1 MDLKLIY
8 NPYTVQTEV
17 FVNGDIKIKK
27 GNKLES
33 FLNSRIQ
40 DWDYSNLIQNLF
52 EEFNEGAIN
61 IKFKGREMDYEDF
74 ELGFE
79 NAENPNNIKFTLNFE
94 QGANN
99 KDIINKLKELFK
111 KIEEGPFDELK
122 TPEIKKVFEK
132 SLDSEFP
139 ISVLATM
146 SSGKSTLI
154 NALLEQQ
161 LLPSKNQACTA
172 KITKIKDV
180 DGLEHFSATSYDKD
194 HKQLVK
200 RENITS
206 DDLEDFNNSE
216 YVHEIEIIGDVP
228 NISSDS
234 MNLVIYD
241 TPGPNNSQNEDHG
254 KHAYRMISSDEK
266 PLILYVI
273 NGANA
278 ATTDD
283 KRLLDKIAEKMNEP
297 GKQSKDRFLF
307 IVNKIDE
314 YDLEKESLDDL
325 LQNVV
330 NYLEDIGIKN
340 PTLFP
345 TSAETAKIIRLHK
358 NNFKLTRDERK
369 TLRDHDDFIDYYT
382 FDKYSNVSDSIRK
395 VIEEKIFSAEDS
407 YIEALYHTGVPSL
420 EYTINEYL
428 TKYALPIKI
437 KKSTES
443 IIRFL
448 DQKNIEKDL
457 KQAILNDENKRIEL
471 QEKSKKILEII
482 SNGKKS
488 SQLKEKIQLLKPN
501 KKRIELKKAAI
512 LLKIK
517 NIISKFNAE
526 SYQKGKKKGL
536 IEKYKVKSLVDKLRA
551 EIDVL
556 LTEISSDT
564 EIIINEEVKESAHKY
579 SEEFKSYIT
588 GLLEDFEGVESEM
601 SADFNTYI
609 SINFP
614 TESEIQSFCEIRNV
628 KTGTKMVKDTDKKW
642 YKPWT
647 WGDAEYYEVNVYED
661 VEYTNL
667 EKLLDVATRP
677 LITNSTK
684 NFDDLHIYLDKMIN
698 SIKTFFIDEINVLE
712 EELKRKVE
720 EIEEISA
727 STTQLEENLNI
738 NKEKTEWLEMI
749 NNQIEQIFYS

>member
-17 FVNGDIKIKK
+17 FVNGDNKIKK

-194 HKQLVK
+194 HKQLVS
-200 RENITS
+200 REKITS
-206 DDLEDFNNSE
+206 DDLEDFNESE
-216 YVHEIEIIGDVP
+216 YVHEIEIVGDVP

-273 NGANA
+273 N
-278 ATTDD
+278 ATNFASTDD
-283 KRLLDKIAEKMNEP
+283 RHLLDKIAEKMNEP

-307 IVNKIDE
+307 IVNKIDK

-325 LQNVV
+325 LQNVL

-358 NNFKLTRDERK
+358 NNFELTRDERK
-369 TLRDHDDFIDYYT
+369 TLRDHEDFIDYYN
-382 FDKYSNVSDSIRK
+382 FERKY
-395 VIEEKIFSAEDS
+395 
-407 YIEALYHTGVPSL
+407 L
-420 EYTINEYL
+420 
-428 TKYALPIKI
+428 
-437 KKSTES
+437 
-443 IIRFL
+443 
-448 DQKNIEKDL
+448 
-457 KQAILNDENKRIEL
+457 
-471 QEKSKKILEII
+471 
-482 SNGKKS
+482 
-488 SQLKEKIQLLKPN
+488 
-501 KKRIELKKAAI
+501 
-512 LLKIK
+512 
-517 NIISKFNAE
+517 
-526 SYQKGKKKGL
+526 
-536 IEKYKVKSLVDKLRA
+536 
-551 EIDVL
+551 
-556 LTEISSDT
+556 
-564 EIIINEEVKESAHKY
+564 
-579 SEEFKSYIT
+579 
-588 GLLEDFEGVESEM
+588 
-601 SADFNTYI
+601 
-609 SINFP
+609 
-614 TESEIQSFCEIRNV
+614 
-628 KTGTKMVKDTDKKW
+628 
-642 YKPWT
+642 
-647 WGDAEYYEVNVYED
+647 
-661 VEYTNL
+661 
-667 EKLLDVATRP
+667 
-677 LITNSTK
+677 
-684 NFDDLHIYLDKMIN
+684 
-698 SIKTFFIDEINVLE
+698 
-712 EELKRKVE
+712 
-720 EIEEISA
+720 
-727 STTQLEENLNI
+727 
-738 NKEKTEWLEMI
+738 
-749 NNQIEQIFYS
+749 